1 MIIEKPLDFCK
12 VKAVVYGEFH
22 QHTQNTASK
31 SDTDEL
37 AYTIATTLE
46 NRRNGNTDPSDAF
59 SYIKGKLFCSL
70 QYNFQPV
77 EKVSFE

>member
-1 MIIEKPLDFCK
+1 M
-12 VKAVVYGEFH
+12 VYGEFH